1 MMWRG
6 HKKMYISRKL
16 AILGLISMLTA
27 CSGKVPD
34 WLISDDL
41 VLPPAELIDF
51 EAKFEPEVVWSKY
64 AGDGAKNK
72 YSDLRALL
80 QNGNL
85 IAIDKNGEVNSYN
98 GLTGQLNWRIELEVP
113 VVAGPG
119 GGEGLILVGTQEG
132 EVIALNESSGE
143 FIWRIRLTSEV
154 LTPPQAALGVVIA
167 RTADGRMS
175 GISIDDGRVI
185 WNYQR
190 SVPLLS
196 LRGAGPPAIIDDKA
210 IVGYA
215 NGKLVALS
223 ISDGKVVWEKSVALS
238 RGRTEIDRLV
248 DIDSELVIKGSIIYA
263 VAYHGNLAA
272 LDVETGRVLW
282 KREISSRAG
291 IDVAPNEAVYVSDE
305 NNYVWAIQDGSG
317 NGLWRQTELLRRNI
331 TAPVIVGDYVIVGDL
346 DGYIHW
352 ISREDGSFV
361 ARMRLSNDAIRSKP
375 VVGDGLVYISA
386 IDGTVAAIRV
396 P

>member
-1 MMWRG
+1 
-6 HKKMYISRKL
+6 MYISKKL
-16 AILGLISMLTA
+16 VLLGFILMLTA

-51 EAKFEPEVVWSKY
+51 EAEFEPEVVWSKDVG
-64 AGDGAKNK
+64 AGAKNE
-72 YSDLRALL
+72 YSELRALL

-85 IAIDKNGEVNSYN
+85 IAVDQNGEVNSYD
-98 GLTGQLNWRIELEVP
+98 GLTGQLNWQIELEVP

-132 EVIALNESSGE
+132 EVIALNENNGE

-154 LTPPQAALGVVIA
+154 LTPPRAALGVVIA
-167 RTADGRMS
+167 RTSDGRMS
-175 GISIDDGRVI
+175 GLSVSDGEEL

-196 LRGAGPPAIIDDKA
+196 LRGAGPPALIDDKA

-223 ISDGKVVWEKSVALS
+223 ISDGKVIWEQSVAVS

-248 DIDSELVIKGSIIYA
+248 DIDSELVIKGNRVYA

-272 LDVETGRVLW
+272 LDVGTGRLLW
-282 KREISSRAG
+282 KREMSSRAG
-291 IDVAPNEAVYVSDE
+291 IDVSENEAVYVSDE

-317 NGLWRQTELLRRNI
+317 SGLWRQTELLRRNI
-331 TAPVIVGDYVIVGDL
+331 TAPVIVGEYVIVGDL

-352 ISREDGSFV
+352 ISREDGRFV

-375 VVGDGLVYISA
+375 VIGDDLVYISS
-386 IDGTVAAIRV
+386 IDGTVAAIRI

>member
-1 MMWRG
+1 
-6 HKKMYISRKL
+6 MYFSKKL
-16 AILGLISMLTA
+16 AVLGLLSMLTA

-51 EAKFEPEVVWSKY
+51 EAKFEAEVVWSKD
-64 AGDGAKNK
+64 AGEGAKNK
-72 YSDLRALL
+72 YSDLRTLL
-80 QNGNL
+80 QNGNV
-85 IAIDKNGEVNSYN
+85 IAIDQNGEVNSYN
-98 GLTGQLNWRIELEVP
+98 GLTGQLNWQIELEVP

-119 GGEGLILVGTQEG
+119 GGEELILVGTQEG
-132 EVIALNESSGE
+132 EVIALNENSGE
-143 FIWRIRLTSEV
+143 FIWRTRLTSEV
-154 LTPPQAALGVVIA
+154 LTPPKAALGVVIA

-175 GISIDDGRVI
+175 GISIDDGEVL

-196 LRGAGPPAIIDDKA
+196 LRGAGSPAIIDNKV

-223 ISDGKVVWEKSVALS
+223 ISDGKLIWEKSVAVS

-248 DIDSELVIKGSIIYA
+248 DIDSELVTKGSTIYA
-263 VAYHGNLAA
+263 VAYNGNLAA
-272 LDVETGRVLW
+272 LDIETGRVLW

-305 NNYVWAIQDGSG
+305 NSYVWAIQDGSG

-361 ARMRLSNDAIRSKP
+361 SRMRLSTDAIRSKP
-375 VVGDGLVYISA
+375 VIGDGLVYISA
-386 IDGTVAAIRV
+386 IDGTVAAIRI

>member
-1 MMWRG
+1 
-6 HKKMYISRKL
+6 MYISKKL
-16 AILGLISMLTA
+16 VLLGFILMLTA

-51 EAKFEPEVVWSKY
+51 EAEFEPEVVWSKDVG
-64 AGDGAKNK
+64 AGAKNE
-72 YSDLRALL
+72 YSELRALL

-85 IAIDKNGEVNSYN
+85 IAVDQNGEVNSYD
-98 GLTGQLNWRIELEVP
+98 GLTGQLNWQIELEVP

-132 EVIALNESSGE
+132 EVIALNENNGE

-154 LTPPQAALGVVIA
+154 LTPPRAALGVVIA
-167 RTADGRMS
+167 RTSDGRMS
-175 GISIDDGRVI
+175 GLSVSDGEEL

-196 LRGAGPPAIIDDKA
+196 LRGAGPPALIDDKA

-223 ISDGKVVWEKSVALS
+223 ISDGKVIWEQSVAVS

-248 DIDSELVIKGSIIYA
+248 DIDSELVIKGNRVYA

-272 LDVETGRVLW
+272 LDVGTGRLLW
-282 KREISSRAG
+282 KREMSSRAG
-291 IDVAPNEAVYVSDE
+291 IDVAENEAVYVSDE

-317 NGLWRQTELLRRNI
+317 SGLWRQTELLRRNI
-331 TAPVIVGDYVIVGDL
+331 TAPVIVGEYVIVGDL

-352 ISREDGSFV
+352 ISREDGRFV

-375 VVGDGLVYISA
+375 VIGDGLVYISA
-386 IDGTVAAIRV
+386 IDGTVAAIRI

>member
-1 MMWRG
+1 
-6 HKKMYISRKL
+6 MYISKKL
-16 AILGLISMLTA
+16 VLLGFILMLTA

-51 EAKFEPEVVWSKY
+51 EAEFEPEVVWSKDVG
-64 AGDGAKNK
+64 AGAKNE
-72 YSDLRALL
+72 YSELRALL

-85 IAIDKNGEVNSYN
+85 IAVDQNGEVNSYD
-98 GLTGQLNWRIELEVP
+98 GLTGQLNWQIELEVP

-132 EVIALNESSGE
+132 EVIALNENNGE

-154 LTPPQAALGVVIA
+154 LTPPRAALGVVIA
-167 RTADGRMS
+167 RTSDGRMS
-175 GISIDDGRVI
+175 GLSVSDGEEL

-196 LRGAGPPAIIDDKA
+196 LRGAGPPALIDDKA

-223 ISDGKVVWEKSVALS
+223 ISDGKVIWEQSVAVS

-248 DIDSELVIKGSIIYA
+248 DIDSELVIKGNRVYA

-272 LDVETGRVLW
+272 LDVGTGRLLW
-282 KREISSRAG
+282 KREMSSRAG
-291 IDVAPNEAVYVSDE
+291 IDVSENEAVYVSDE

-317 NGLWRQTELLRRNI
+317 SGLWRQTKLLRRNI
-331 TAPVIVGDYVIVGDL
+331 TAPVIVGEYVIVGDL

-352 ISREDGSFV
+352 ISREDGRFV

-375 VVGDGLVYISA
+375 VIGDDLVYISS
-386 IDGTVAAIRV
+386 IDGTVAAIRI

>member
-1 MMWRG
+1 
-6 HKKMYISRKL
+6 MYISKKL
-16 AILGLISMLTA
+16 VLLGFILMLTA

-51 EAKFEPEVVWSKY
+51 EAEFEPEVVWSKDVG
-64 AGDGAKNK
+64 AGAKNE
-72 YSDLRALL
+72 YSELRALL

-85 IAIDKNGEVNSYN
+85 IAIDQNGEVNSYD
-98 GLTGQLNWRIELEVP
+98 GLTGQLNWQIELEVP

-132 EVIALNESSGE
+132 EVIALNENNGE

-154 LTPPQAALGVVIA
+154 LTPPRAALGVVIA
-167 RTADGRMS
+167 RTSDGRMS
-175 GISIDDGRVI
+175 GLSVSDGEEL

-196 LRGAGPPAIIDDKA
+196 LRGAGPPALIDDKA

-223 ISDGKVVWEKSVALS
+223 ISDGKVIWEQSVAVS

-248 DIDSELVIKGSIIYA
+248 DIDSELVIKGNRVYA

-272 LDVETGRVLW
+272 LDVGTGRVLW
-282 KREISSRAG
+282 KREMSSRAG
-291 IDVAPNEAVYVSDE
+291 IDVAENEAVYVSDE

-331 TAPVIVGDYVIVGDL
+331 TAPVIVGEYVIVGDL

-352 ISREDGSFV
+352 VSREDGRFV

-375 VVGDGLVYISA
+375 VIGDGLVYISA
-386 IDGTVAAIRV
+386 IDGTVAAIRI

>member
-1 MMWRG
+1 
-6 HKKMYISRKL
+6 MYISKKL
-16 AILGLISMLTA
+16 AVLGLLSMLTA

-51 EAKFEPEVVWSKY
+51 EAKFEAEVVWSKD
-64 AGDGAKNK
+64 AGEGAKNK
-72 YSDLRALL
+72 YSDLRTLL
-80 QNGNL
+80 QNGNV
-85 IAIDKNGEVNSYN
+85 IAIDQNGEVNSYN
-98 GLTGQLNWRIELEVP
+98 GLTGQLNWQIELEVP

-119 GGEGLILVGTQEG
+119 GGEELILVGTQEG
-132 EVIALNESSGE
+132 EVIALNENSGE
-143 FIWRIRLTSEV
+143 FIWRTRLTSEV
-154 LTPPQAALGVVIA
+154 LTPPKAALGVVIA

-175 GISIDDGRVI
+175 GISIDDGEVL

-196 LRGAGPPAIIDDKA
+196 LRGAGAPTIKDDKV

-223 ISDGKVVWEKSVALS
+223 ISDGKLIWEKSVAVS

-248 DIDSELVIKGSIIYA
+248 DIDSELVTKGSTIYA
-263 VAYHGNLAA
+263 VAYNGNLAA
-272 LDVETGRVLW
+272 LDIETGRVLW

-305 NNYVWAIQDGSG
+305 NSYVWAIQDGSG

-361 ARMRLSNDAIRSKP
+361 SRMRLSTDAIRSKP
-375 VVGDGLVYISA
+375 VIGDGLVYISA
-386 IDGTVAAIRV
+386 IDGTVAAIRI

>member
-1 MMWRG
+1 
-6 HKKMYISRKL
+6 MYISKKL
-16 AILGLISMLTA
+16 VLLGFILMLTA

-51 EAKFEPEVVWSKY
+51 EAEFEPEVVWSKDVG
-64 AGDGAKNK
+64 AGAKNE
-72 YSDLRALL
+72 YSELRALL

-85 IAIDKNGEVNSYN
+85 IAVDQNGEVNSYD
-98 GLTGQLNWRIELEVP
+98 GLTGQLNWQIELEVP

-132 EVIALNESSGE
+132 EVIALNENNGE

-154 LTPPQAALGVVIA
+154 LTPPRAALGVVIA
-167 RTADGRMS
+167 RTSDGRMS
-175 GISIDDGRVI
+175 GLSVSDGEEL

-196 LRGAGPPAIIDDKA
+196 LRGAGPPALIDDKA

-223 ISDGKVVWEKSVALS
+223 ISDGKVIWEQSVAVS

-248 DIDSELVIKGSIIYA
+248 DIDSELVIKGNRVYA

-272 LDVETGRVLW
+272 LDVGTGRLLW
-282 KREISSRAG
+282 KREMSSRAG
-291 IDVAPNEAVYVSDE
+291 IDVSENEAVYVSDE

-317 NGLWRQTELLRRNI
+317 SGLWRQTELLRRNI
-331 TAPVIVGDYVIVGDL
+331 TAPVIVGEYVIVGDL

-352 ISREDGSFV
+352 VSREDGRFV

-375 VVGDGLVYISA
+375 VIGDGLVYISA
-386 IDGTVAAIRV
+386 IDGTVAAIRI

>member
-1 MMWRG
+1 
-6 HKKMYISRKL
+6 MYISKKL
-16 AILGLISMLTA
+16 VLLGFILMLTA

-51 EAKFEPEVVWSKY
+51 EAEFEPEVVWSKDVG
-64 AGDGAKNK
+64 AGAKNE
-72 YSDLRALL
+72 YSELRALL

-85 IAIDKNGEVNSYN
+85 IAIDQNGEVNSYD
-98 GLTGQLNWRIELEVP
+98 GLTGQLNWQIELEVP

-132 EVIALNESSGE
+132 EVIALNENNGE

-154 LTPPQAALGVVIA
+154 LTPPRAALGVVIA
-167 RTADGRMS
+167 RTSDGRMS
-175 GISIDDGRVI
+175 GLSVSDGEEL

-196 LRGAGPPAIIDDKA
+196 LRGAGPPALIDDKA

-223 ISDGKVVWEKSVALS
+223 ISDGKVIWEQSVAVS

-248 DIDSELVIKGSIIYA
+248 DIDSELVIKGNRVYA

-272 LDVETGRVLW
+272 LDVGTGRLLW
-282 KREISSRAG
+282 KREMSSRAG
-291 IDVAPNEAVYVSDE
+291 IDVAENEAVYVSDE

-331 TAPVIVGDYVIVGDL
+331 TAPVIVGEYVIVGDL

-352 ISREDGSFV
+352 ISREDGRFV

-375 VVGDGLVYISA
+375 VIGDGLVYISA
-386 IDGTVAAIRV
+386 IDGTVAAIRI

>member
-1 MMWRG
+1 
-6 HKKMYISRKL
+6 MYISKKL
-16 AILGLISMLTA
+16 VLLGFILMLTA

-51 EAKFEPEVVWSKY
+51 EAEFEPEVVWSKDVG
-64 AGDGAKNK
+64 AGAKNE
-72 YSDLRALL
+72 YSELRALL

-85 IAIDKNGEVNSYN
+85 IAIDQNGEVNSYD
-98 GLTGQLNWRIELEVP
+98 GLTGQLNWQIELEVP

-132 EVIALNESSGE
+132 EVIALNENNGE

-154 LTPPQAALGVVIA
+154 LTPPRAALGVVIA
-167 RTADGRMS
+167 RTSDGRMS
-175 GISIDDGRVI
+175 GLSVSDGEEL

-196 LRGAGPPAIIDDKA
+196 LRGAGPPALIDDKA

-223 ISDGKVVWEKSVALS
+223 ISDGKVIWEQSVAVS

-248 DIDSELVIKGSIIYA
+248 DIDSELVIKGNRVYA

-272 LDVETGRVLW
+272 LDVGTGRLLW
-282 KREISSRAG
+282 KREMSSRAG
-291 IDVAPNEAVYVSDE
+291 IDVSENEAVYVSDE

-317 NGLWRQTELLRRNI
+317 SGLWRQTKLLRRNI
-331 TAPVIVGDYVIVGDL
+331 TAPVIVGEYVIVGDL

-352 ISREDGSFV
+352 ISREDGRFV

-375 VVGDGLVYISA
+375 VIGDGLVYISA
-386 IDGTVAAIRV
+386 IDGTVAAIRI

>member
-1 MMWRG
+1 
-6 HKKMYISRKL
+6 MYISKKL
-16 AILGLISMLTA
+16 VLLGFILMLTA

-51 EAKFEPEVVWSKY
+51 EAEFEPEVVWSKDVG
-64 AGDGAKNK
+64 AGAKNE
-72 YSDLRALL
+72 YSELRALL

-85 IAIDKNGEVNSYN
+85 IAVDQNGEVNSYD
-98 GLTGQLNWRIELEVP
+98 GLTGQLNWQIELEVP

-132 EVIALNESSGE
+132 EVIALNENNGE

-154 LTPPQAALGVVIA
+154 LTPPRAALGVVIA
-167 RTADGRMS
+167 RTSDGRMS
-175 GISIDDGRVI
+175 GLSVSDGEEL

-196 LRGAGPPAIIDDKA
+196 LRGAGPPALIDDKA

-223 ISDGKVVWEKSVALS
+223 ISDGKVIWEQSVAVS

-248 DIDSELVIKGSIIYA
+248 DIDSELVIKGNRVYA

-272 LDVETGRVLW
+272 LDVGTGRLLW
-282 KREISSRAG
+282 KREMSSRAG
-291 IDVAPNEAVYVSDE
+291 IDVAENEAVYVSDE

-317 NGLWRQTELLRRNI
+317 SGLWRQTKLLRRNI
-331 TAPVIVGDYVIVGDL
+331 TAPVIVGEYVIVGDL

-352 ISREDGSFV
+352 ISREDGRFV

-375 VVGDGLVYISA
+375 VIGDGLVYISA
-386 IDGTVAAIRV
+386 IDGTVAAIRI

>member
-1 MMWRG
+1 
-6 HKKMYISRKL
+6 MYISKKL
-16 AILGLISMLTA
+16 VLLGFILMLTA

-51 EAKFEPEVVWSKY
+51 EAEFEPEVVWSKDVG
-64 AGDGAKNK
+64 AGAKNE
-72 YSDLRALL
+72 YSELRALL

-85 IAIDKNGEVNSYN
+85 IAVDQNGEVNSYD
-98 GLTGQLNWRIELEVP
+98 GLTGQLNWQIELEVP

-132 EVIALNESSGE
+132 EVIALNENNGE

-154 LTPPQAALGVVIA
+154 LTPPRAALGVVIA
-167 RTADGRMS
+167 RTSDGRMS
-175 GISIDDGRVI
+175 GLSVSDGEEL

-196 LRGAGPPAIIDDKA
+196 LRGAGPPALIDDKA

-223 ISDGKVVWEKSVALS
+223 ISDGKVIWEQSVAVS

-248 DIDSELVIKGSIIYA
+248 DIDSELVIKGNRVYA

-272 LDVETGRVLW
+272 LDVGTGRLLW
-282 KREISSRAG
+282 KREMSSRAG
-291 IDVAPNEAVYVSDE
+291 IDVSENEAVYVSDE

-331 TAPVIVGDYVIVGDL
+331 TAPVIVGEYVIVGDL

-352 ISREDGSFV
+352 VSREDGRFV

-375 VVGDGLVYISA
+375 VIGDGLVYISA
-386 IDGTVAAIRV
+386 IDGTVAAIRI

>member
-1 MMWRG
+1 
-6 HKKMYISRKL
+6 MYISKKL
-16 AILGLISMLTA
+16 VLLGFILMLTA

-51 EAKFEPEVVWSKY
+51 EAEFEPEVVWSKDVG
-64 AGDGAKNK
+64 AGAKNE
-72 YSDLRALL
+72 YSELRALL

-85 IAIDKNGEVNSYN
+85 IAIDQNGEVNSYD
-98 GLTGQLNWRIELEVP
+98 GLTGQLNWQIELEVP

-132 EVIALNESSGE
+132 EVIALNENNGE

-154 LTPPQAALGVVIA
+154 LTPPRAALGVVIA
-167 RTADGRMS
+167 RTSDGRMS
-175 GISIDDGRVI
+175 GLSVSDGEEL

-196 LRGAGPPAIIDDKA
+196 LRGAGPPALIDDKA

-223 ISDGKVVWEKSVALS
+223 ISDGKVIWEQSVAVS

-248 DIDSELVIKGSIIYA
+248 DIDSELVIKGNRVYA

-272 LDVETGRVLW
+272 LDVGTGRLLW
-282 KREISSRAG
+282 KREMSSRAG
-291 IDVAPNEAVYVSDE
+291 IDVAENEAVYVSDE

-331 TAPVIVGDYVIVGDL
+331 TAPVIVGEYVIVGDL

-352 ISREDGSFV
+352 ISREDGRFV

-375 VVGDGLVYISA
+375 VIGDDLVYISS
-386 IDGTVAAIRV
+386 IDGTVAAIRI

>member
-1 MMWRG
+1 
-6 HKKMYISRKL
+6 MYISKKL
-16 AILGLISMLTA
+16 VLLGFILMLTA

-51 EAKFEPEVVWSKY
+51 EAEFEPEVVWSKDVG
-64 AGDGAKNK
+64 AGAKNE
-72 YSDLRALL
+72 YSELRALL

-85 IAIDKNGEVNSYN
+85 IAIDQNGEVNSYD
-98 GLTGQLNWRIELEVP
+98 GLTGQLNWQIELEVP

-132 EVIALNESSGE
+132 EVIALNENNGE

-154 LTPPQAALGVVIA
+154 LTPPRAALGVVIA
-167 RTADGRMS
+167 RTSDGRMS
-175 GISIDDGRVI
+175 GLSVSDGEEL

-196 LRGAGPPAIIDDKA
+196 LRGAGPPALIDDKA

-223 ISDGKVVWEKSVALS
+223 ISDGKVIWEQSVAVS

-248 DIDSELVIKGSIIYA
+248 DIDSELVIKGNRVYA

-272 LDVETGRVLW
+272 LDVGTGRLLW
-282 KREISSRAG
+282 KREMSSRAG
-291 IDVAPNEAVYVSDE
+291 IDVSENEAVYVSDE

-317 NGLWRQTELLRRNI
+317 SGLWRQTELLRRNI
-331 TAPVIVGDYVIVGDL
+331 TAPVIVGEYVIVGDL

-352 ISREDGSFV
+352 ISREDGRFV

-375 VVGDGLVYISA
+375 VIGDGLVYISA
-386 IDGTVAAIRV
+386 IDGTVAAIRI

>member
-1 MMWRG
+1 
-6 HKKMYISRKL
+6 MYISKKL
-16 AILGLISMLTA
+16 VLLGFILMLTA

-51 EAKFEPEVVWSKY
+51 EAEFEPEVVWSKDVG
-64 AGDGAKNK
+64 AGAKNE
-72 YSDLRALL
+72 YSELRALL

-85 IAIDKNGEVNSYN
+85 IAIDQNGEVNSYD
-98 GLTGQLNWRIELEVP
+98 GLTGQLNWQIELEVP

-132 EVIALNESSGE
+132 EVIALNENNGE

-154 LTPPQAALGVVIA
+154 LTPPRAALGVVIA
-167 RTADGRMS
+167 RTSDGRMS
-175 GISIDDGRVI
+175 GLSVSDGEEL

-196 LRGAGPPAIIDDKA
+196 LRGAGPPALIDDKA

-223 ISDGKVVWEKSVALS
+223 ISDGKVIWEQSVAVS

-248 DIDSELVIKGSIIYA
+248 DIDSELVIKGNRVYA

-272 LDVETGRVLW
+272 LDVGTGRLLW
-282 KREISSRAG
+282 KREMSSRAG
-291 IDVAPNEAVYVSDE
+291 IDVSENEAVYVSDE

-331 TAPVIVGDYVIVGDL
+331 TAPVIVGEYVIVGDL

-352 ISREDGSFV
+352 ISREDGRFV

-375 VVGDGLVYISA
+375 VIGDGLVYISA
-386 IDGTVAAIRV
+386 IDGTVAAIRI

>member
-1 MMWRG
+1 
-6 HKKMYISRKL
+6 MYISKKL
-16 AILGLISMLTA
+16 VLLGFILMLTA

-51 EAKFEPEVVWSKY
+51 EAEFEPEVVWSKDVG
-64 AGDGAKNK
+64 AGAKNE
-72 YSDLRALL
+72 YSELRALL

-85 IAIDKNGEVNSYN
+85 IAIDQNGEVNSYD
-98 GLTGQLNWRIELEVP
+98 GLTGQLNWQIELEVP

-132 EVIALNESSGE
+132 EVIALNENNGE

-154 LTPPQAALGVVIA
+154 LTPPRAALGVVIA
-167 RTADGRMS
+167 RTSDGRMS
-175 GISIDDGRVI
+175 GLSVSDGEEL

-196 LRGAGPPAIIDDKA
+196 LRGAGPPALIDDKA

-223 ISDGKVVWEKSVALS
+223 ISDGKVIWEQSVAVS

-248 DIDSELVIKGSIIYA
+248 DIDSELVIKGNRVYA

-272 LDVETGRVLW
+272 LDVGTGRVLW
-282 KREISSRAG
+282 KREMSSRAG
-291 IDVAPNEAVYVSDE
+291 IDVSENEAVYVSDE

-317 NGLWRQTELLRRNI
+317 SGLWRQTELLRRNI
-331 TAPVIVGDYVIVGDL
+331 TAPVIVGEYVIVGDL

-352 ISREDGSFV
+352 ISREDGRFV

-375 VVGDGLVYISA
+375 VIGDGLVYISA
-386 IDGTVAAIRV
+386 IDGTVAAIRI

>member
-1 MMWRG
+1 
-6 HKKMYISRKL
+6 MYISKKL
-16 AILGLISMLTA
+16 VLLGFILMLTA

-51 EAKFEPEVVWSKY
+51 EAEFEPEVVWSKDVG
-64 AGDGAKNK
+64 AGAKNE
-72 YSDLRALL
+72 YSELRALL

-85 IAIDKNGEVNSYN
+85 IAVDQNGEVNSYD
-98 GLTGQLNWRIELEVP
+98 GLTGQLNWQIELEVP

-132 EVIALNESSGE
+132 EVIALNENNGE

-154 LTPPQAALGVVIA
+154 LTPPRAALGVVIA
-167 RTADGRMS
+167 RTSDGRMS
-175 GISIDDGRVI
+175 GLSVSDGEEL

-196 LRGAGPPAIIDDKA
+196 LRGAGPPALIDDKA

-223 ISDGKVVWEKSVALS
+223 ISDGKVIWEQSVAVS

-248 DIDSELVIKGSIIYA
+248 DIDSELVIKGNRVYA

-272 LDVETGRVLW
+272 LDVGTGRLLW
-282 KREISSRAG
+282 KREMSSRAG
-291 IDVAPNEAVYVSDE
+291 IDVSENEAVYVSDE

-331 TAPVIVGDYVIVGDL
+331 TAPVIVGEYVIVGDL

-352 ISREDGSFV
+352 ISREDGRFV

-375 VVGDGLVYISA
+375 VIGDGLVYISA
-386 IDGTVAAIRV
+386 IDGTVAAIRI

>member
-1 MMWRG
+1 
-6 HKKMYISRKL
+6 MYFSKKL
-16 AILGLISMLTA
+16 AVLGLLSMLTA

-51 EAKFEPEVVWSKY
+51 EAKFEAEVVWSKD
-64 AGDGAKNK
+64 AGEGAKNK
-72 YSDLRALL
+72 YSDLRTLL
-80 QNGNL
+80 QNGNV
-85 IAIDKNGEVNSYN
+85 IAIDQNGEVNSYN
-98 GLTGQLNWRIELEVP
+98 GLTGQLNWQIELEVP

-119 GGEGLILVGTQEG
+119 GGEELILVGTQEG

-143 FIWRIRLTSEV
+143 FIWRTRLTSEV
-154 LTPPQAALGVVIA
+154 LTPPKAALGVVIA

-175 GISIDDGRVI
+175 GISIDDGEVL

-196 LRGAGPPAIIDDKA
+196 LRGAGSPAIIDNKV

-223 ISDGKVVWEKSVALS
+223 ISDGKLIWEKSVAVS

-248 DIDSELVIKGSIIYA
+248 DIDSELVTKGSTIYA
-263 VAYHGNLAA
+263 VAYNGNLAA
-272 LDVETGRVLW
+272 LDIETGRVLW

-305 NNYVWAIQDGSG
+305 NSYVWAIQDGSG

-361 ARMRLSNDAIRSKP
+361 SRMRLSTDAIRSKP
-375 VVGDGLVYISA
+375 VIGDGLVYISA
-386 IDGTVAAIRV
+386 IDGTVAAIRI

>member
-1 MMWRG
+1 
-6 HKKMYISRKL
+6 MYISKKL
-16 AILGLISMLTA
+16 VLLGFILMLTA

-51 EAKFEPEVVWSKY
+51 EAEFEPEVVWSKDVG
-64 AGDGAKNK
+64 AGAKNE
-72 YSDLRALL
+72 YSELRALL

-85 IAIDKNGEVNSYN
+85 IAVDQNGEVNSYD
-98 GLTGQLNWRIELEVP
+98 GLTGQLNWQIELEVP

-132 EVIALNESSGE
+132 EVIALNENNGE

-154 LTPPQAALGVVIA
+154 LTPPRAALGVVIA
-167 RTADGRMS
+167 RTSDGRMS
-175 GISIDDGRVI
+175 GLSVSDGEEL

-196 LRGAGPPAIIDDKA
+196 LRGAGPPALIDDKA

-223 ISDGKVVWEKSVALS
+223 ISDGKVIWEQSVAVS

-248 DIDSELVIKGSIIYA
+248 DIDSELVIKGNRVYA

-272 LDVETGRVLW
+272 LDVGTGRLLW
-282 KREISSRAG
+282 KREMSSRAG
-291 IDVAPNEAVYVSDE
+291 IDVAENEAVYVSDE

-331 TAPVIVGDYVIVGDL
+331 TAPVIVGEYVIVGDL

-352 ISREDGSFV
+352 VSREDGRFV

-375 VVGDGLVYISA
+375 VIGDGLVYISA
-386 IDGTVAAIRV
+386 IDGTVAAIRI

>member
-1 MMWRG
+1 
-6 HKKMYISRKL
+6 MYISKKL
-16 AILGLISMLTA
+16 VLLGFILMLTA

-51 EAKFEPEVVWSKY
+51 EAEFEPEVVWSKDVG
-64 AGDGAKNK
+64 AGAKNE
-72 YSDLRALL
+72 YSELRALL

-85 IAIDKNGEVNSYN
+85 IAVDQNGEVNSYD
-98 GLTGQLNWRIELEVP
+98 GLTGQLNWQIELEVP

-132 EVIALNESSGE
+132 EVIALNENNGE

-154 LTPPQAALGVVIA
+154 LTPPRAALGVVIA
-167 RTADGRMS
+167 RTSDGRMS
-175 GISIDDGRVI
+175 GLSVSDGEEL

-196 LRGAGPPAIIDDKA
+196 LRGAGPPALIDDKA

-223 ISDGKVVWEKSVALS
+223 ISDGKVIWEQSVAVS

-248 DIDSELVIKGSIIYA
+248 DIDSELVIKGNRVYA

-272 LDVETGRVLW
+272 LDVGTGRVLW
-282 KREISSRAG
+282 KREMSSRAG
-291 IDVAPNEAVYVSDE
+291 IDVSENEAVYVSDE

-317 NGLWRQTELLRRNI
+317 SGLWRQTELLRRNI
-331 TAPVIVGDYVIVGDL
+331 TAPVIVGEYVIVGDL

-352 ISREDGSFV
+352 ISREDGRFV

-375 VVGDGLVYISA
+375 VIGDGLVYISA
-386 IDGTVAAIRV
+386 IDGTVAAIRI

>member
-1 MMWRG
+1 
-6 HKKMYISRKL
+6 MYFSKKL
-16 AILGLISMLTA
+16 AVLGLLSMLTA

-51 EAKFEPEVVWSKY
+51 EAKFEAEVVWSKD
-64 AGDGAKNK
+64 AGEGAKNK
-72 YSDLRALL
+72 YSDLRTLL
-80 QNGNL
+80 QNGNV
-85 IAIDKNGEVNSYN
+85 IAIDQNGEVNSYN
-98 GLTGQLNWRIELEVP
+98 GLTGQLNWQIELEVP

-119 GGEGLILVGTQEG
+119 GGEELILVGTQEG
-132 EVIALNESSGE
+132 EVIALNENSGE
-143 FIWRIRLTSEV
+143 FIWRTRLTSEV
-154 LTPPQAALGVVIA
+154 LTPPKAALGVVIA

-175 GISIDDGRVI
+175 GISIDDGEVL

-196 LRGAGPPAIIDDKA
+196 LRGAGAPTIKDDKV

-223 ISDGKVVWEKSVALS
+223 ISDGKLIWEKSVAVS

-248 DIDSELVIKGSIIYA
+248 DIDSELVTKGSTIYA
-263 VAYHGNLAA
+263 VAYNGNLAA
-272 LDVETGRVLW
+272 LDIETGRVLW

-305 NNYVWAIQDGSG
+305 NSYVWAIQDGSG

-361 ARMRLSNDAIRSKP
+361 SRMRLSTDAIRSKP
-375 VVGDGLVYISA
+375 VIGDGLVYISA
-386 IDGTVAAIRV
+386 IDGTVAAIRI

>member
-1 MMWRG
+1 M
-6 HKKMYISRKL
+6 MYISKKI
-16 AILGLISMLTA
+16 AILGLILMLSA

-64 AGDGAKNK
+64 VGDGAKNE

-80 QNGNL
+80 QNGNV
-85 IAIDKNGEVNSYN
+85 IAADKNGEVNSYK
-98 GLTGQLNWRIELEVP
+98 GLTGQLNWQIELEVP
-113 VVAGPG
+113 VVTGPG

-132 EVIALNESSGE
+132 EVIALDEKSGD

-154 LTPPQAALGVVIA
+154 LTPPIAALGVVIA
-167 RTADGRMS
+167 RTADGRMT
-175 GISIDDGRVI
+175 GISVEDGKVI

-196 LRGAGPPAIIDDKA
+196 LRGAGPPAIIDGKA

-215 NGKLVALS
+215 SGKLVALS
-223 ISDGKVVWEKSVALS
+223 IADGKVIWEKSVAVS

-248 DIDSELVIKGSIIYA
+248 DIDSELVIKGSTIYA

-272 LDVETGRVLW
+272 LDVGTGRVLW

-291 IDVAPNEAVYVSDE
+291 IDVTPNEAVYVSDE
-305 NNYVWAIQDGSG
+305 NSYVWAIQDGSG
-317 NGLWRQTELLRRNI
+317 NGLWRQSELLRRNI

-375 VVGDGLVYISA
+375 VIGDGLVYISA
-386 IDGTVAAIRV
+386 IDGTVAAIRI

>member
-1 MMWRG
+1 
-6 HKKMYISRKL
+6 MYISKKL
-16 AILGLISMLTA
+16 VLLGFILMLTA

-51 EAKFEPEVVWSKY
+51 EAEFEPEVVWSKDVG
-64 AGDGAKNK
+64 AGAKNE
-72 YSDLRALL
+72 YSELRALL

-85 IAIDKNGEVNSYN
+85 IAVDQNGEVNSYD
-98 GLTGQLNWRIELEVP
+98 GLTGQLNWQIELEVP

-132 EVIALNESSGE
+132 EVIALNENNGE

-154 LTPPQAALGVVIA
+154 LTPPRAALGVVIA
-167 RTADGRMS
+167 RTSDGRMS
-175 GISIDDGRVI
+175 GLSVSDGEEL

-196 LRGAGPPAIIDDKA
+196 LRGAGPPALIDDKA

-223 ISDGKVVWEKSVALS
+223 ISDGKVIWEQSVAVS

-248 DIDSELVIKGSIIYA
+248 DIDSELVIKGNRVYA

-272 LDVETGRVLW
+272 LDVGTGRLLW
-282 KREISSRAG
+282 KREMSSRAG
-291 IDVAPNEAVYVSDE
+291 IDVSENEAVYVSDE

-331 TAPVIVGDYVIVGDL
+331 TAPVIVGEYVIVGDL

-352 ISREDGSFV
+352 ISREDGRFV

-375 VVGDGLVYISA
+375 VIGDDLVYISS
-386 IDGTVAAIRV
+386 IDGTVAAIRI

>member
-1 MMWRG
+1 
-6 HKKMYISRKL
+6 MYISKKL
-16 AILGLISMLTA
+16 VLLGFILMLTA

-51 EAKFEPEVVWSKY
+51 EAEFEPEVVWSKDVG
-64 AGDGAKNK
+64 AGAKNE
-72 YSDLRALL
+72 YSELRALL

-85 IAIDKNGEVNSYN
+85 IAVDQNGEVNSYD
-98 GLTGQLNWRIELEVP
+98 GLTGQLNWQIELEVP

-132 EVIALNESSGE
+132 EVIALNENNGE

-154 LTPPQAALGVVIA
+154 LTPPRAALGVVIA
-167 RTADGRMS
+167 RTSDGRMS
-175 GISIDDGRVI
+175 GLSVSDGEEL

-196 LRGAGPPAIIDDKA
+196 LRGAGPPALIDDKA

-223 ISDGKVVWEKSVALS
+223 ISDGKVIWEQSVAVS

-248 DIDSELVIKGSIIYA
+248 DIDSELVIKGNRVYA

-272 LDVETGRVLW
+272 LDVGTGRLLW
-282 KREISSRAG
+282 KREMSSRAG
-291 IDVAPNEAVYVSDE
+291 IDVAENEAVYVSDE

-331 TAPVIVGDYVIVGDL
+331 TAPVIVGEYVIVGDL

-352 ISREDGSFV
+352 ISREDGRFV

-375 VVGDGLVYISA
+375 VIGDGLVYISA
-386 IDGTVAAIRV
+386 IDGTVAAIRI

>member
-1 MMWRG
+1 
-6 HKKMYISRKL
+6 MYISKKL
-16 AILGLISMLTA
+16 VLLGFILMLTA

-51 EAKFEPEVVWSKY
+51 EAEFEPEVVWSKDVG
-64 AGDGAKNK
+64 AGAKNE
-72 YSDLRALL
+72 YSELRALL

-85 IAIDKNGEVNSYN
+85 IAVDQNGEVNSYD
-98 GLTGQLNWRIELEVP
+98 GLTGQLNWQIELEVP

-132 EVIALNESSGE
+132 EVIALNENNGE

-154 LTPPQAALGVVIA
+154 LTPPRAALGVVIA
-167 RTADGRMS
+167 RTSDGRMS
-175 GISIDDGRVI
+175 GLSVSDGEEL

-196 LRGAGPPAIIDDKA
+196 LRGAGPPALIDDKA

-223 ISDGKVVWEKSVALS
+223 ISDGKVIWEQSVAVS

-248 DIDSELVIKGSIIYA
+248 DIDSELVIKGNRVYA

-272 LDVETGRVLW
+272 LDVGTGRLLW
-282 KREISSRAG
+282 KREMSSRAG
-291 IDVAPNEAVYVSDE
+291 IDVSENEAVYVSDE

-317 NGLWRQTELLRRNI
+317 SGVWGQTELLRRNI
-331 TAPVIVGDYVIVGDL
+331 TAPVIVGEYVIVGDL

-352 ISREDGSFV
+352 ISREDGRFV

-375 VVGDGLVYISA
+375 VIGDGLVYISA
-386 IDGTVAAIRV
+386 IDGTVAAIRI

>member
-1 MMWRG
+1 
-6 HKKMYISRKL
+6 MYISKKL
-16 AILGLISMLTA
+16 VLLGFILMLTA

-51 EAKFEPEVVWSKY
+51 EAEFEPEVVWSKDVG
-64 AGDGAKNK
+64 AGAKNE
-72 YSDLRALL
+72 YSELRALL

-85 IAIDKNGEVNSYN
+85 IAVDQNGEVNSYD
-98 GLTGQLNWRIELEVP
+98 GLTGQLNWQIELEVP

-132 EVIALNESSGE
+132 EVIALNENNGE

-154 LTPPQAALGVVIA
+154 LTPPRAALGVVIA
-167 RTADGRMS
+167 RTSDGRMS
-175 GISIDDGRVI
+175 GLSVSDGEEL

-196 LRGAGPPAIIDDKA
+196 LRGAGPPALIDDKA

-223 ISDGKVVWEKSVALS
+223 ISDGKVIWEQSVAVS

-248 DIDSELVIKGSIIYA
+248 DIDSELVIKGNRVYA

-272 LDVETGRVLW
+272 LDVGTGRLLW
-282 KREISSRAG
+282 KREMSSRAG
-291 IDVAPNEAVYVSDE
+291 IDVSENEAVYVSDE

-317 NGLWRQTELLRRNI
+317 SGLWRQTELLRRNI
-331 TAPVIVGDYVIVGDL
+331 TAPVIVGEYVIVGDL

-352 ISREDGSFV
+352 ISREDGRFV

-375 VVGDGLVYISA
+375 VIGDGLVYISA
-386 IDGTVAAIRV
+386 IDGTVAAIRI